1 MERTLIRMDIYEKL
15 KEILNQQIKKKTFD
29 INSLTPETKLEEL
42 GLDSLD
48 KAELVINIETEFDLP
63 EVTQDE
69 MLSIETIKDVKDLI
83 EKKSS

>member
-1 MERTLIRMDIYEKL
+1 MDIYEKL

>member
-1 MERTLIRMDIYEKL
+1 MDIYEKL

-29 INSLTPETKLEEL
+29 INSLTPETKLKEL